1 MGCQK
6 GVMLTAYNKKKH
18 RKRMLGPVT
27 FWGGW
32 RWLGGGFGVVVGGQ
46 VFFEALT
53 VGGKEAVIRLGF
65 AWLIFKQM
73 HGVWHSVQNG
83 LRDVGFGI
91 GKDTHL

>member
-1 MGCQK
+1 
-6 GVMLTAYNKKKH
+6 
-18 RKRMLGPVT
+18 MLGPVI